1 VSIDDVG
8 HFVKVGCGEVIVWY
22 NRPSKEPIHFMERI
36 TDILLIMI
44 AFMGA
49 FVAALWLS
57 MVIWAFRDIRSRTR
71 DIFAQILAALVVAI
85 LNLPG
90 LLIYYI
96 LRPRETLAEAYTRS
110 LEEEALLQG
119 IEEADV
125 CPGCGQRAMPD
136 YIICPTCHTRLKKTC
151 LRCGRVL
158 HLRWT
163 VCPYCTTAAVTS
175 APAAST
181 PAPSPEGGPATEPRR
196 AKRSEEGAAST
207 AEA

>member
-1 VSIDDVG
+1 
-8 HFVKVGCGEVIVWY
+8 
-22 NRPSKEPIHFMERI
+22 MERL
-36 TDILLIMI
+36 TDVLLIVI

-49 FVAALWLS
+49 FLAALWLS
-57 MVIWAFRDIRSRTR
+57 MVVWTFRDIRSRTR

-96 LRPRETLAEAYTRS
+96 LRPPETLAEAYTRS

-125 CPGCGQRAMPD
+125 CPGCGQRTLPE
-136 YIICPTCHTRLKKTC
+136 YVVCPTCHTKLKKTC
-151 LRCGRVL
+151 LHCGRAL

-163 VCPYCTTAAVTS
+163 VCPYCGAAAVASGALAPGPEAS
-175 APAAST
+175 ATQETRRAARRSEESAAST
-181 PAPSPEGGPATEPRR
+181 VEV
-196 AKRSEEGAAST
+196 
-207 AEA
+207 

>member
-1 VSIDDVG
+1 
-8 HFVKVGCGEVIVWY
+8 
-22 NRPSKEPIHFMERI
+22 MERL
-36 TDILLIMI
+36 TDVLLIVI

-49 FVAALWLS
+49 FLAALWLS
-57 MVIWAFRDIRSRTR
+57 MVVWTFRDIRSRTR

-96 LRPRETLAEAYTRS
+96 LRPPETLAEAYTRS

-125 CPGCGQRAMPD
+125 CPGCGQRTLPE
-136 YIICPTCHTRLKKTC
+136 YIVCPTCHTKLKKTC
-151 LRCGRVL
+151 LHCGRAL

-163 VCPYCTTAAVTS
+163 VCPYCGTAAVAS
-175 APAAST
+175 GAPAPGPEASVT
-181 PAPSPEGGPATEPRR
+181 QEPRR
-196 AKRSEEGAAST
+196 AARRSEESSTST

>member
-1 VSIDDVG
+1 VG
-8 HFVKVGCGEVIVWY
+8 CFVKVGCGEVMVWY
-22 NRPSKEPIHFMERI
+22 NPGSKERIHFMERI
-36 TDILLIMI
+36 TDILLILI

-49 FVAALWLS
+49 FLAALWLS
-57 MVIWAFRDIRSRTR
+57 MVIWTFRDIRSRTR

-96 LRPRETLAEAYTRS
+96 LRPPETLAEAYTRS

-119 IEEADV
+119 IEESDV
-125 CPGCGQRAMPD
+125 CPGCGQRVLPD

-151 LRCGRVL
+151 QRCGRVL

-163 VCPYCTTAAVTS
+163 VCPYCTAAAVASTAS
-175 APAAST
+175 AASVT
-181 PAPSPEGGPATEPRR
+181 PTPSPEAGVATEPRR
-196 AKRSEEGAAST
+196 AKRSEDGAAST

>member
-1 VSIDDVG
+1 MWAVSSR
-8 HFVKVGCGEVIVWY
+8 VGCGEVMVWY
-22 NRPSKEPIHFMERI
+22 NPASKERIHFMERI
-36 TDILLIMI
+36 TDILLILI

-49 FVAALWLS
+49 FLAALWLS

-125 CPGCGQRAMPD
+125 CPGCGQRALPD
-136 YIICPTCHTRLKKTC
+136 YVICPTCHTRLKKTC
-151 LRCGRVL
+151 QHCGRVL

-163 VCPYCTTAAVTS
+163 VCPYCTTAAV
-175 APAAST
+175 ASPT
-181 PAPSPEGGPATEPRR
+181 PAPSPEAGVATEPRR
-196 AKRSEEGAAST
+196 AKRSDEGAAST